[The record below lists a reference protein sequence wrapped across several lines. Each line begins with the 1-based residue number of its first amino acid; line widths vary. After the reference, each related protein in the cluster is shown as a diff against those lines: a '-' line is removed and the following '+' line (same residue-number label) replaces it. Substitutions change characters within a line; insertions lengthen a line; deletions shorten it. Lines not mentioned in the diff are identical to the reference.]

1 MGSRD
6 RLMTLTSPRKILWLA
21 VVGTGCLVFL
31 LLVLP
36 TKPQPRSLDLLIA
49 GRPQVTNGVMLI
61 SFVLSNGTSRSLNIV
76 DDAAGNPFLVLDA
89 GTGGEPPGSGNIG
102 VGLGVLAN
110 TLKIN
115 LGPGAALTNA
125 VRLTNPPV
133 RFRLLVEV
141 RDLAAERHRPVI
153 ELLRFLAVKARLA
166 KETHHDDHTVTLPA
180 SPWIE
185 GGSEDTTERQTE
197 TPTNGLSQ

>member
-1 MGSRD
+1 M
-6 RLMTLTSPRKILWLA
+6 
-21 VVGTGCLVFL
+21 
-31 LLVLP
+31 
-36 TKPQPRSLDLLIA
+36 
-49 GRPQVTNGVMLI
+49 TNGAMLI
-61 SFVLSNGTSRSLNIV
+61 SFVLSNGTSRALNIV
-76 DDAAGNPFLVLDA
+76 DDAAGEPFLVLDD
-89 GTGGEPPGSGNIG
+89 GTWSNMPGTIG
-102 VGLGVLAN
+102 LGLGVLAN

-166 KETHHDDHTVTLPA
+166 KETHHDDHTLTAPA

-185 GGSEDTTERQTE
+185 GGNVSTMALRTTERQTK